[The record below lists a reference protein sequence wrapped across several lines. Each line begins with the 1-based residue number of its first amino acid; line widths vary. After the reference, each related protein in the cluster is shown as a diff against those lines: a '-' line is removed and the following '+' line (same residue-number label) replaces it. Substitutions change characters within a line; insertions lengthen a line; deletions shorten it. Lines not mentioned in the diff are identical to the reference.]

1 MKTTAT
7 GTSGLKSWLPALLGP
22 ARLDCSCLTLAG
34 LLQVIGEYHLGEFV
48 NRFRHGS
55 LVMQMADSEAA
66 KIPTVLFGT
75 ITGVIGVL
83 ASLPADTYLL
93 LDKLQVPPK
102 SPI

>member
-1 MKTTAT
+1 M
-7 GTSGLKSWLPALLGP
+7 
-22 ARLDCSCLTLAG
+22 
-34 LLQVIGEYHLGEFV
+34 IGEYHLGEFV

-93 LDKLQVPPK
+93 LDKLQVPP
-102 SPI
+102 SVLLHNP